1 MVSKLQKLL
10 NLTLKTFY
18 QSPSI
23 VNTQKL
29 IDYLNKINLNDEIDL
44 TFIDEANKL
53 INEFNSL
60 KIQSN
65 DYNRLLNRFMKEKE
79 KNYDKNK
86 FLNISIY
93 IQSLQTKTPVLH
105 MEILEKVPVVSL
117 SVFLI
122 KSGCNIP
129 LHNHPNMH
137 GFGKIIYGK
146 GRIISYTL
154 KEPENDEITAKYEFN
169 KEIKSGDILLLE
181 PNKNNVHEIQAS
193 NDSDLVLVDLILPPY
208 ESNCSFYEILKQK
221 NDDNLVVF
229 KLLDKAPST
238 YFCESLVFQ
247 GPELKI

>member
-86 FLNISIY
+86 F
-93 IQSLQTKTPVLH
+93 
-105 MEILEKVPVVSL
+105 
-117 SVFLI
+117 
-122 KSGCNIP
+122 
-129 LHNHPNMH
+129 
-137 GFGKIIYGK
+137 
-146 GRIISYTL
+146 
-154 KEPENDEITAKYEFN
+154 
-169 KEIKSGDILLLE
+169 
-181 PNKNNVHEIQAS
+181 
-193 NDSDLVLVDLILPPY
+193 
-208 ESNCSFYEILKQK
+208 
-221 NDDNLVVF
+221 
-229 KLLDKAPST
+229 
-238 YFCESLVFQ
+238 
-247 GPELKI
+247 